1 MEIRKNN
8 IRMNYQ
14 QNASNN
20 KSDVKNV
27 DMNLEINNN
36 QEGMKSLANYNVA
49 GIKFKGYYGNQ
60 QPAKKLFWI
69 LTGRNQI
76 YRDNETDYN
85 TYYTGTNKKWVTTN
99 PEDLLK
105 RTPEQAIQSICT
117 LNNHLEIP
125 GYVLSPN
132 YGDKWGRRQDRHI

>member
-60 QPAKKLFWI
+60 QPAKK
-69 LTGRNQI
+69 
-76 YRDNETDYN
+76 
-85 TYYTGTNKKWVTTN
+85 
-99 PEDLLK
+99 
-105 RTPEQAIQSICT
+105 
-117 LNNHLEIP
+117 
-125 GYVLSPN
+125 
-132 YGDKWGRRQDRHI
+132 